1 MSLYGKD
8 DSNTNVT
15 KAGRGVA
22 ASSQAKQIIFVDNTE
37 AALEANKERGLNAPG
52 WWSYYSYTDC
62 EGNTRHKA
70 EHLVTIADPEANA
83 SETQSDDAYAADAIV
98 TITISGQ
105 PSNQTTY
112 TPAGAII
119 IFGDDG
125 GTTILGE
132 ADETYTGVTG
142 ATSGSGTGAIFT
154 VVRDNTGAIVT
165 VIRTAAGSGYAVND
179 TITIDGADVGGVS
192 TTDDITITVTEVA
205 PAAATF
211 SVTASASAGSLVYQ
225 WQMQTAT
232 GTRWTNVSGA
242 TSASLALTGLTT
254 ADTGKKYRCKIT
266 TTSGAPESTTNT
278 ATLTVTAA

>member
-105 PSNQTTY
+105 PSNQTTK
-112 TPAGAII
+112 TPAGGILTV
-119 IFGDDG
+119 D
-125 GTTILGE
+125 TIGA
-132 ADETYTGVTG
+132 ADALRAAGTYTIAASDYTTDAAGTG
-142 ATSGSGTGAIFT
+142 ATFSVVVDGSGAAT
-154 VVRDNTGAIVT
+154 VTI
-165 VIRTAAGSGYAVND
+165 TAAGSGFVVD
-179 TITIDGADVGGVS
+179 ETITIADADLGAGGAADLTFDVA
-192 TTDDITITVTEVA
+192 TVAT
-205 PAAATF
+205 AAATF